1 MNIDFHAHIYP
12 EDYLK
17 RLEASTGDVRI
28 ETDAKGQK
36 WILSMGAKA
45 GPIIPDFFDTDVR
58 VDRIKEHRVDM
69 QILSSPHPGV
79 DRFSPDESAEMS
91 RIIND
96 GIAKAVRKY
105 PKRFQGLAM
114 LPLID
119 TKLALKELDRAVQ
132 DLGLKGMCMLT
143 NVAGK
148 MVDSEFLLPVYAR
161 AQELGVPIFI
171 HPTTPLGAAVMQEW
185 RLAIILGFE
194 FDIVLSA
201 TRLAYAGVM
210 DKFPELNFVISHLG
224 AGIPFLAGRID
235 RGYNDPTCGIK
246 TKKTDIGIPARSLLR
261 HRIVLPTGFDDGL
274 SVLRRRPH
282 GAWERLPVD
291 YRRPTGC
298 GSEHRGNADPQTR
311 ERKNLGRQCHSTAQA
326 QHMTKDPF

>member
-1 MNIDFHAHIYP
+1 
-12 EDYLK
+12 
-17 RLEASTGDVRI
+17 VRI

-45 GPIIPDFFDTDVR
+45 GPIIPDFFDIDVR
-58 VDRIKEHRVDM
+58 VDRIKENRVDM

-79 DRFSPDESAEMS
+79 DRFSAEESAEMS

-96 GIAKAVRKY
+96 GIAKSVRKY
-105 PKRFQGLAM
+105 PKHFQGVAM

-148 MVDSEFLLPVYAR
+148 MLDSDFLLPVYER
-161 AQELGVPIFI
+161 AQQLGVPIFI

-201 TRLAYAGVM
+201 TRLAYAGILER
-210 DKFPELNFVISHLG
+210 FPDLHFVVSHLG

-235 RGYNDPTCGIK
+235 RGYHDPTCGIK
-246 TKKTDIGIPARSLLR
+246 TTKPTSEYLRDLYCDTVSFYQPALAMAYEFYGASRMVLGSDFPLIIGDLPGAVPSIEAMPIP
-261 HRIVLPTGFDDGL
+261 
-274 SVLRRRPH
+274 
-282 GAWERLPVD
+282 
-291 YRRPTGC
+291 
-298 GSEHRGNADPQTR
+298 QR
-311 ERKNLGRQCHSTAQA
+311 EKDKILGENVIQL
-326 QHMTKDPF
+326 MKLKI

>member
-17 RLEASTGDVRI
+17 KLEASKGDVRI

-45 GPIIPDFFDTDVR
+45 GPITPDFFDGDVR

-69 QILSSPHPGV
+69 QFLSSPHPGV
-79 DRFSPDESAEMS
+79 DRFSADESAEMS

-96 GIAKAVRKY
+96 GIAKTVNKY
-105 PKRFQGLAM
+105 PKHFQGIAM

-119 TKLALKELDRAVQ
+119 TKLALKELDRAVL

-148 MVDSEFLLPVYAR
+148 TSDSDFLLPVYER

-171 HPTTPLGAAVMQEW
+171 HPTTPLGAQVMQEW

-201 TRLAYAGVM
+201 TRLAYAGILER
-210 DKFPELNFVISHLG
+210 FPELHFVVSHLG

-235 RGYNDPTCGIK
+235 RGYHDPTCGIK
-246 TKKTDIGIPARSLLR
+246 TKKPTSEYLRDLYCDTVSFYQPALAMAYEFYGASRMVLGSDFPLNIGDLPAAVPSIEAMPIP
-261 HRIVLPTGFDDGL
+261 
-274 SVLRRRPH
+274 
-282 GAWERLPVD
+282 
-291 YRRPTGC
+291 
-298 GSEHRGNADPQTR
+298 QR
-311 ERKNLGRQCHSTAQA
+311 EKEKILGENVRQL
-326 QHMTKDPF
+326 MKLNV

>member
-114 LPLID
+114 LTLFD
-119 TKLALKELDRAVQ
+119 TKAALKELDRAVQ

-201 TRLAYAGVM
+201 TRLAYAGVL

-246 TKKTDIGIPARSLLR
+246 TKKPTSEYLRDLYCDTVSFYQPGLMMAYQFYGAGRMVLGSDFPLIIGDLPAAVPSIEEMPIPKREKEKILGDNVIQLLK
-261 HRIVLPTGFDDGL
+261 L
-274 SVLRRRPH
+274 SI
-282 GAWERLPVD
+282 
-291 YRRPTGC
+291 
-298 GSEHRGNADPQTR
+298 
-311 ERKNLGRQCHSTAQA
+311 
-326 QHMTKDPF
+326 

>member
-36 WILSMGAKA
+36 WILSMGARA

-105 PKRFQGLAM
+105 PKQFQGLAM

-119 TKLALKELDRAVQ
+119 TKLALKELDRAIL

-148 MVDSEFLLPVYAR
+148 MVDSDFLLPVYAR

-201 TRLAYAGVM
+201 TRLAYAGVL
-210 DKFPELNFVISHLG
+210 DKYPELNFVISHLG

-246 TKKTDIGIPARSLLR
+246 TKKATSEYLRDLYCDTVSFYQPALAMAYQFYGPGRMVLGSDFPLIIGDLPAAVPSIEAMPIPKREKDKILGENVIQLLKLN
-261 HRIVLPTGFDDGL
+261 I
-274 SVLRRRPH
+274 
-282 GAWERLPVD
+282 
-291 YRRPTGC
+291 
-298 GSEHRGNADPQTR
+298 
-311 ERKNLGRQCHSTAQA
+311 
-326 QHMTKDPF
+326 

>member
-17 RLEASTGDVRI
+17 KLEASSGDVRI

-36 WILSMGAKA
+36 WILSMGARA
-45 GPIIPDFFDTDVR
+45 GPINADFFDSDVR
-58 VDRIKEHRVDM
+58 VERIKEHRVDM

-105 PKRFQGLAM
+105 PKQFQGLAM

-119 TKLALKELDRAVQ
+119 TKLALKELDRAVL

-148 MVDSEFLLPVYAR
+148 MVDSDFLLPVYAR

-171 HPTTPLGAAVMQEW
+171 HPTTPLGAQVMQEW

-201 TRLAYAGVM
+201 TRLAYAGVL

-235 RGYNDPTCGIK
+235 RGYDDPTCGIK
-246 TKKTDIGIPARSLLR
+246 TKKPTSEYLRDLYCDTVSFYQPGLMMAYQFYGAGRMVLGSDFPLIIGDLPAAVPSIDQMPIPQREKQKILGDNVIQLLKLK
-261 HRIVLPTGFDDGL
+261 I
-274 SVLRRRPH
+274 
-282 GAWERLPVD
+282 
-291 YRRPTGC
+291 
-298 GSEHRGNADPQTR
+298 
-311 ERKNLGRQCHSTAQA
+311 
-326 QHMTKDPF
+326 

>member
-17 RLEASTGDVRI
+17 KLEASTGDVRI

-36 WILSMGAKA
+36 WILSMGARA

-96 GIAKAVRKY
+96 GIAKAVKKY

-119 TKLALKELDRAVQ
+119 TKLALKELDRAVL

-148 MVDSEFLLPVYAR
+148 MVDSEFRLPVYAR

-201 TRLAYAGVM
+201 TRLAYAGVL
-210 DKFPELNFVISHLG
+210 DKYPELNFVISHLG

-246 TKKTDIGIPARSLLR
+246 TKKPTSEYLRDLYCDTVSFYQPALAMAYQFYGAGRMVLGSDFPLIIGDLPAAVPSIEAMPIPKREKDKILGENVIQLLKLN
-261 HRIVLPTGFDDGL
+261 I
-274 SVLRRRPH
+274 
-282 GAWERLPVD
+282 
-291 YRRPTGC
+291 
-298 GSEHRGNADPQTR
+298 
-311 ERKNLGRQCHSTAQA
+311 
-326 QHMTKDPF
+326 

>member
-17 RLEASTGDVRI
+17 KLEASSGDVRI

-36 WILSMGAKA
+36 WILSMGARA
-45 GPIIPDFFDTDVR
+45 GPINPDFFDTDVR
-58 VDRIKEHRVDM
+58 VERIKEHRVDM

-105 PKRFQGLAM
+105 PKQFQGLAM

-119 TKLALKELDRAVQ
+119 TKLALKELDRAVL

-148 MVDSEFLLPVYAR
+148 MVDSDFLLPVYAR

-171 HPTTPLGAAVMQEW
+171 HPTTPLGAQVMQEW

-201 TRLAYAGVM
+201 TRLAYAGVL

-235 RGYNDPTCGIK
+235 RGYHDPTCGIK
-246 TKKTDIGIPARSLLR
+246 TKKPTSEYLRDLYCDTVSFYQPALMMAYQFYGAGRMVLGSDFPLIIGDLPAAVPSIEEMPIPQREKEKILGENVIQLLKLK
-261 HRIVLPTGFDDGL
+261 I
-274 SVLRRRPH
+274 
-282 GAWERLPVD
+282 
-291 YRRPTGC
+291 
-298 GSEHRGNADPQTR
+298 
-311 ERKNLGRQCHSTAQA
+311 
-326 QHMTKDPF
+326 

>member
-17 RLEASTGDVRI
+17 KLEASTGDVRI

-45 GPIIPDFFDTDVR
+45 GPINPDFFDADVR
-58 VDRIKEHRVDM
+58 VERIKEHRVDM

-105 PKRFQGLAM
+105 PKQFQGLAM
-114 LPLID
+114 LPLVD
-119 TKLALKELDRAVQ
+119 TKLALKELDRAVL

-171 HPTTPLGAAVMQEW
+171 HPTTPLGAQVMQEW

-201 TRLAYAGVM
+201 TRLAYAGVLE
-210 DKFPELNFVISHLG
+210 KFPELNFVISHLG

-235 RGYNDPTCGIK
+235 RGYHDPTCGIK
-246 TKKTDIGIPARSLLR
+246 TKKPTSEYLRDLYCDTVSFYQPGLMMAYQFYGAGRMVLGSDFPLIIGDLPAAVPSIEEMPIPQREKKKILGDNVMQLLKLK
-261 HRIVLPTGFDDGL
+261 I
-274 SVLRRRPH
+274 
-282 GAWERLPVD
+282 
-291 YRRPTGC
+291 
-298 GSEHRGNADPQTR
+298 
-311 ERKNLGRQCHSTAQA
+311 
-326 QHMTKDPF
+326 

>member
-17 RLEASTGDVRI
+17 KLEASTGDVRI

-36 WILSMGAKA
+36 WILSMGARA
-45 GPIIPDFFDTDVR
+45 GPINADFFDTDVR
-58 VDRIKEHRVDM
+58 VERIKEHRVDM

-79 DRFSPDESAEMS
+79 DRFSADESAEMS

-96 GIAKAVRKY
+96 GIAQAVRKY
-105 PKRFQGLAM
+105 PKQFQGLAM

-119 TKLALKELDRAVQ
+119 TRLALKELDRAVL

-171 HPTTPLGAAVMQEW
+171 HPTTPLGAQVMQEW

-201 TRLAYAGVM
+201 TRLAYAGVLE
-210 DKFPELNFVISHLG
+210 KFPELNFVISHLG

-235 RGYNDPTCGIK
+235 RGYHDPTCAIK
-246 TKKTDIGIPARSLLR
+246 TKKPTSEYLRDLYCDTVSFYQPGLMMAYQFYGAGRMVLGSDFPLIIGDLPAAVPSIEEMPIPQREKKKILGDNVMQLLKLK
-261 HRIVLPTGFDDGL
+261 I
-274 SVLRRRPH
+274 
-282 GAWERLPVD
+282 
-291 YRRPTGC
+291 
-298 GSEHRGNADPQTR
+298 
-311 ERKNLGRQCHSTAQA
+311 
-326 QHMTKDPF
+326 

>member
-17 RLEASTGDVRI
+17 KLEASSGDVRI

-36 WILSMGAKA
+36 WILSMGARA

-105 PKRFQGLAM
+105 PKQFQGLAM

-132 DLGLKGMCMLT
+132 DLGFKGMCMLT

-171 HPTTPLGAAVMQEW
+171 HPTTPLGAQVMQEW

-201 TRLAYAGVM
+201 TRLAYAGVLE
-210 DKFPELNFVISHLG
+210 KFPELNFVISHLG

-246 TKKTDIGIPARSLLR
+246 TKKPTSEYLRDLYCDTVSFYQPALAMAYEFYGAGRMVLGSDFPLIIGDLPAAVPSIEAMPIPKREKDKILGDNVIQLLK
-261 HRIVLPTGFDDGL
+261 L
-274 SVLRRRPH
+274 SI
-282 GAWERLPVD
+282 
-291 YRRPTGC
+291 
-298 GSEHRGNADPQTR
+298 
-311 ERKNLGRQCHSTAQA
+311 
-326 QHMTKDPF
+326 

>member
-17 RLEASTGDVRI
+17 KLEASSGDVRI

-36 WILSMGAKA
+36 WILSMGARA

-105 PKRFQGLAM
+105 PKQFQGLAM

-119 TKLALKELDRAVQ
+119 TKLALKELDRAVL

-171 HPTTPLGAAVMQEW
+171 HPTTPLGAQVMQEW

-201 TRLAYAGVM
+201 TRLG
-210 DKFPELNFVISHLG
+210 
-224 AGIPFLAGRID
+224 
-235 RGYNDPTCGIK
+235 
-246 TKKTDIGIPARSLLR
+246 
-261 HRIVLPTGFDDGL
+261 
-274 SVLRRRPH
+274 LRRRARKISRTEFRH
-282 GAWERLPVD
+282 LPS
-291 YRRPTGC
+291 RRRHSLSWP
-298 GSEHRGNADPQTR
+298 AA
-311 ERKNLGRQCHSTAQA
+311 STAVITIPLA
-326 QHMTKDPF
+326 ASKPRSRPRNTCAISTATPCHFINRRWPWPTNSTAPAAWCSAATSR

>member
-12 EDYLK
+12 DDYLK
-17 RLEASTGDVRI
+17 KLEASTGDVRI

-36 WILSMGAKA
+36 WILSMGARA

-105 PKRFQGLAM
+105 PKQFQGLAM

-119 TKLALKELDRAVQ
+119 TKLALKELDRAVL

-148 MVDSEFLLPVYAR
+148 MIDAEFLLPVYAR
-161 AQELGVPIFI
+161 AQELGVPIFS
-171 HPTTPLGAAVMQEW
+171 HPTTPLGAQVMQEW

-201 TRLAYAGVM
+201 TRLAYAGVLE
-210 DKFPELNFVISHLG
+210 KFPELNFVISHLG

-246 TKKTDIGIPARSLLR
+246 TKKPTSEYLRDLYCDTVSFYQPALAMAYEFYGAGRMVLGSDFPLIIGDLPAAVPSIEAMPIPKREKEKILGENVIQLLK
-261 HRIVLPTGFDDGL
+261 L
-274 SVLRRRPH
+274 SI
-282 GAWERLPVD
+282 
-291 YRRPTGC
+291 
-298 GSEHRGNADPQTR
+298 
-311 ERKNLGRQCHSTAQA
+311 
-326 QHMTKDPF
+326 

>member
-28 ETDAKGQK
+28 ETDTKGQK

-119 TKLALKELDRAVQ
+119 TKAALKELDRAVQ

-246 TKKTDIGIPARSLLR
+246 TKKPTSEYLRDLYCDTVSFYQPGLMMAYQFYGAGRMVLGSDFPLIIGDLPAAVPSIEEMPIPKREKEKILGDNVIQLLK
-261 HRIVLPTGFDDGL
+261 L
-274 SVLRRRPH
+274 SI
-282 GAWERLPVD
+282 
-291 YRRPTGC
+291 
-298 GSEHRGNADPQTR
+298 
-311 ERKNLGRQCHSTAQA
+311 
-326 QHMTKDPF
+326 